1 MPALYQ
7 ICEWISTKHH
17 TTYSTALNILCLV
30 STLIYYHASTE
41 TTCKTSVGF
50 KIAFELY
57 FKLSEQLLQIFLS
70 PREAL

>member
-7 ICEWISTKHH
+7 ICEWISAKHH
-17 TTYSTALNILCLV
+17 IAYSIALNIIFLV

-41 TTCKTSVGF
+41 TTCKTSVAFQMVF
-50 KIAFELY
+50 KLY
-57 FKLSEQLLQIFLS
+57 FKLSEQLLQVFLS